1 MRSFFMQKTGGEK
14 MPTVDDLNIKLQAE
28 SKAAESSIDS
38 LITKLETLSVK
49 LSGINGNGL
58 KGLAIGVNRLGTAM
72 QTMNGIKT
80 TDFTRLAKNIEKLGN
95 ISSGNLY
102 AAAGAMRQMSN
113 AFNSLSGVS
122 QNAQE
127 VGTLASNLSKLG
139 YKSIANAITNLPAL
153 ASGLSNLM
161 TVLSKAP
168 TVNSNIIDMTN
179 ALANLASTG
188 GKIPKITKEISKGFN
203 IFGNSTTKAS
213 KKMFSLSSAIGKF
226 YQMFFPVIRI
236 VKKLGKAI
244 LSTTDYMETFNFYAV
259 SLQEVGISGEKVGES
274 LRKLSGIELKVFEDG
289 TGQLVNTGM
298 KNLGL
303 NINEVTNYAARL
315 LSVTN
320 SLGLSSQISETAADA
335 FTKLA
340 GDISSLYN
348 IDYSA
353 AATNLQSGLIGQS
366 RALYKYGIDI
376 TNATLQTYAYEM
388 GLSKAVSEMTQA
400 EKMQLRMI
408 AILDQSKVAWGDLA
422 NTINSPANAI
432 RQFKNNLSELSL
444 VIGQLFIPF
453 LSKVMPFVNGL
464 TMALKSL
471 MTTIAGFFGIRLN
484 LTEAGKS
491 LSGIEEDAV
500 GLEEEITAVGDAAE
514 KTKKQLAG
522 YDELNVISQDSG
534 AGSGAGAVGGGIDLS
549 AQINEATK
557 EYLDEWEKAY
567 KEMENKAQ
575 AFAEKITK
583 FLQPIQDM
591 FLHLK
596 LGQFDLAGED
606 IGDFV
611 LNILDS
617 IKVKLKELPWADI
630 GTSIGE
636 FLVGIP
642 WSDIIWNILTV
653 IGTAIQGLLT
663 SWVNSF
669 IAAPLET
676 SILTGLA
683 LLKFT
688 GIGKTLLDV
697 IGRVFNIELGE
708 GQGFGTLLFKLL
720 GKGISWS
727 FGKLGSLIPVLLKGL
742 LVLLSS
748 GLGTALVLAITG
760 ALLLATHWDEAMAK
774 LKEIFEGFKKNTA
787 EPLKEDLSRIA
798 KEIFT
803 DFKNFFKG
811 IWDTLSDFGSKIVG
825 WINEKDEAFKKWSNE
840 KIPAV
845 MNKIV
850 GTIKEKFESAKEIVK
865 NAIEFIKGLFDFEFK
880 WPDVPLP
887 HFKITPDGWK
897 VGDLLKGKIPDLD
910 IDWYAKG
917 GVFDGPSVIGVGERG
932 AEAVMPLEHN
942 TGWIDSLADK
952 IAEKMAGAYVGGD
965 TNVVIEG
972 DVAKF
977 FKAVKKENRS
987 YHKQTGKFAY

>member
-1 MRSFFMQKTGGEK
+1 MLEVDDLSIEISAYSDTAEKSLNDLIKTLTTLTNRLQGSANQNKSNKKAVIETDRAHKKLNKTLSTTNRRMRSF
-14 MPTVDDLNIKLQAE
+14 A
-28 SKAAESSIDS
+28 
-38 LITKLETLSVK
+38 
-49 LSGINGNGL
+49 
-58 KGLAIGVNRLGTAM
+58 
-72 QTMNGIKT
+72 
-80 TDFTRLAKNIEKLGN
+80 
-95 ISSGNLY
+95 
-102 AAAGAMRQMSN
+102 
-113 AFNSLSGVS
+113 
-122 QNAQE
+122 
-127 VGTLASNLSKLG
+127 
-139 YKSIANAITNLPAL
+139 SIAG
-153 ASGLSNLM
+153 SFY
-161 TVLSKAP
+161 
-168 TVNSNIIDMTN
+168 
-179 ALANLASTG
+179 AN
-188 GKIPKITKEISKGFN
+188 
-203 IFGNSTTKAS
+203 
-213 KKMFSLSSAIGKF
+213 
-226 YQMFFPVIRI
+226 FFPIIRLM
-236 VKKLGKAI
+236 KSLGRAI
-244 LSTTDYMETFNFYAV
+244 EDTSGYLETFNFFEV
-259 SLQEVGISGEKVGES
+259 SLNKAGVD
-274 LRKLSGIELKVFEDG
+274 LRRTTNELNKLSGLELKVFEDS

-408 AILDQSKVAWGDLA
+408 AILDQSRVVWGDLA

-444 VIGQLFIPF
+444 VIGQLFIPL

-471 MTTIAGFFGIRLN
+471 MTTIAGFFGVKLDLN
-484 LTEAGKS
+484 DFGKGFDDTEEGVVA
-491 LSGIEEDAV
+491 
-500 GLEEEITAVGDAAE
+500 LEESLEGVGNAAKE
-514 KTKKQLAG
+514 AKKQLAG
-522 YDELNVISQDSG
+522 YDELNVISKDSSAG
-534 AGSGAGAVGGGIDLS
+534 AGVGGAGGIDLTS
-549 AQINEATK
+549 QIEAATD
-557 EYLDEWEKAY
+557 EYMKAWNDAY
-567 KEMENKAQ
+567 NQMENRAQ
-575 AFAEKITK
+575 AFTEKIRK
-583 FLQPIQDM
+583 ILQPIQDM
-591 FLHLK
+591 FLHLS

-606 IGDFV
+606 FGDFV

-617 IKVKLKELPWADI
+617 INAKLKELPWGEI
-630 GTSIGE
+630 GTSVGE

-697 IGRVFNIELGE
+697 IGRVFNIELGD
-708 GQGFGTLLFKLL
+708 GQGFGTILFTLL
-720 GKGISWS
+720 GRAVKIA
-727 FGKLGSLIPVLLKGL
+727 FTKLGTLIPVLLKGL
-742 LVLLSS
+742 LALLGT
-748 GLGTALVLAITG
+748 GLGTALVLAIIG

-774 LKEIFEGFKKNTA
+774 LKEIFEGFKKNTV

-811 IWDTLSDFGSKIVG
+811 IWDKLTELGGNIIEWVATLPTRIGEKLGLLKDKVVEIFGEI
-825 WINEKDEAFKKWSNE
+825 KDAISE
-840 KIPAV
+840 KINLAKEAV
-845 MNKIV
+845 GDAIDK
-850 GTIKEKFESAKEIVK
+850 IKEF
-865 NAIEFIKGLFDFEFK
+865 FDFEFE
-880 WPDVPLP
+880 WPDLKTP
-887 HFKITPDGWK
+887 HLSLRPSNWKISDLFKGIKPEI
-897 VGDLLKGKIPDLD
+897 DL
-910 IDWYAKG
+910 DWYAKG
-917 GVFDGPSVIGVGERG
+917 GVFNSPSVIGVGERG